1 MKLYIGLAGPLLLFV
16 YLPLVLIGLAVL
28 FRKVKQWKTR
38 AWAIPLYLILAYAI
52 PLGDVTLHSWNMSK
66 VCPKAGLHV
75 YRTVV
80 VDGFMPGGE
89 YTVRERGYRFAESA
103 QGRIDVKTGLFLVTR
118 WEKTES
124 GVQRLDGVPS
134 KSEWELISTIATP
147 DYKLG
152 VSKTYEA
159 IQNRFTKEVIA
170 ERKVFLAWRGWI
182 DAWIGS
188 VIDNSV
194 GGCDG
199 GSRMLRDSIEIILI
213 SSGGSK

>member
-16 YLPLVLIGLAVL
+16 YLPLVLIGLVAL

-38 AWAIPLYLILAYAI
+38 AWAIPLYLILAYVI
-52 PLGDVTLHSWNMSK
+52 PLGDVTWHSWNMSK

-75 YRTVV
+75 YRTVM
-80 VDGFMPGGE
+80 VDGFMPGSE
-89 YTVRERGYRFAESA
+89 YAVQKRGYRFAE
-103 QGRIDVKTGLFLVTR
+103 GTIDTKTGLVTR
-118 WEKTES
+118 WEKTET

-159 IQNRFTKEVIA
+159 IQNRFAKEVIA

-199 GSRMLRDSIEIILI
+199 GSRMLRDSIEKILI
-213 SSGGSK
+213 PAGGKK